1 MMILLKVSSSS
12 GSSTN
17 GERGEIPPSSSS
29 GVSTSSII
37 IGPPEEGRKGSPPN
51 SDSIDSEG
59 ESIIVSGSPETLGL
73 GVWVGDEGD
82 SCLTLEVDGLVKMEL
97 LAPARNLHLESLA
110 LCMSFLFL
118 QVKLIVLFLIF
129 QVTLG
134 ARREHTQETT
144 RSITFSFLILQITL
158 KCKRRAYFNRLST
171 SLLEIL
177 CFIFFFLR
185 NWLLNFHFPS
195 NGAKMF
201 GQFSVPKLMSLI
213 VNSGLVS

>member
-1 MMILLKVSSSS
+1 MFFMVARDSSSTIGNPKELFPSVFPPLPPPLFPLPPPLPPIPCPLVRSSVMMILLKVSSSS

-37 IGPPEEGRKGSPPN
+37 IGPPVEGRKGSPPN

-144 RSITFSFLILQITL
+144 RSITIS
-158 KCKRRAYFNRLST
+158 
-171 SLLEIL
+171 
-177 CFIFFFLR
+177 
-185 NWLLNFHFPS
+185 FPS
-195 NGAKMF
+195 QCFLLGFLK
-201 GQFSVPKLMSLI
+201 
-213 VNSGLVS
+213 